1 MITSS
6 STGAI
11 TSSSL
16 EQDVKQVIARNRV
29 EKINSENDLMII
41 KKSGVAIRLGV
52 ENMRVMGRATQ
63 GVRLITLKDNENI
76 AAVTKVNKD
85 EDEPDENVEI
95 NSESSTETTTEPNQE
110 I

>member
-1 MITSS
+1 
-6 STGAI
+6 
-11 TSSSL
+11 
-16 EQDVKQVIARNRV
+16 
-29 EKINSENDLMII
+29 MII

-63 GVRLITLKDNENI
+63 GVRLITLKANEHI

-85 EDEPDENVEI
+85 DDEPEEKLEI
-95 NSESSTETTTEPNQE
+95 NDESSSAETTTETNQE